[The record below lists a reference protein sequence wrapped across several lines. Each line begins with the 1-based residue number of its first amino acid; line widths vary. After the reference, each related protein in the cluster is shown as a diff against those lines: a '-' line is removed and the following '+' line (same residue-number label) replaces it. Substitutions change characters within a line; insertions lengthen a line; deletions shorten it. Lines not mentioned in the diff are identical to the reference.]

1 MKLKQNISSQS
12 SDNEQ
17 LPPVLEKLRQD
28 VSGFRIPDGYFDSLS
43 LRIAD
48 GIKKQENRSPLK
60 AFVPTF
66 RKPLVWAPIM
76 ATVLV
81 AILLIFVIPVK
92 KTSTNQVVDEWT
104 EINMAYDPS
113 YASEA
118 LLAESNNIDK
128 AIEGKDINYSEVV
141 AVTGQNEPTNEEIAK
156 YLKEHEI
163 DTDLLNEY

>member
-1 MKLKQNISSQS
+1 MKLKQNISNQT

-17 LPPVLEKLRQD
+17 LPAILEKLRQD
-28 VSGFRIPDGYFDSLS
+28 VSGFRVPDGYFDSLS
-43 LRIAD
+43 PRIVD
-48 GIKKQENRSPLK
+48 GIKKQENRSLLK
-60 AFVPTF
+60 ALVPTF

-118 LLAESNNIDK
+118 LLAESNNINK